1 MEATKKFELTDSTIT
16 IDGII
21 LHQIKAL
28 KDFSDVEAGDLGGW
42 VEKEDNLSQIGN
54 AWVYSNAKV
63 YGDAKIYDDAKV
75 YGNAEICGYARIDD
89 STMVAGNTKVCGN
102 EVIRNNANY

>member
-1 MEATKKFELTDSTIT
+1 MEATKRFELTDSTIT

-42 VEKEDNLSQIGN
+42 VEKEDNLSQMGD
-54 AWVYSNAKV
+54 AWVYIIAKL
-63 YGDAKIYDDAKV
+63 
-75 YGNAEICGYARIDD
+75 
-89 STMVAGNTKVCGN
+89 
-102 EVIRNNANY
+102 

>member
-1 MEATKKFELTDSTIT
+1 MIKKYEFTDETT
-16 IDGII
+16 EVDGHT
-21 LHQIKAL
+21 LHRIRAVRC
-28 KDFSDVEAGDLGGW
+28 FSDVKAGDLGGW
-42 VEKEDNLSQIGN
+42 IEKEDNLSQIGN

-75 YGNAEICGYARIDD
+75 YGNAIVSDNARIDGG
-89 STMVAGNTKVCGN
+89 TMVAGNTKVCGN